1 VTSAAA
7 LLRLVQ
13 GSEARLGARQR
24 AEIEQVIRRD
34 HQHFNGSKR

>member
-1 VTSAAA
+1 LWLFVFFVAPFPPP
-7 LLRLVQ
+7 
-13 GSEARLGARQR
+13 QR

>member
-1 VTSAAA
+1 
-7 LLRLVQ
+7 LVVPPPPPPPPP
-13 GSEARLGARQR
+13 QR

>member
-1 VTSAAA
+1 LFVLCFSAPPCAPP
-7 LLRLVQ
+7 
-13 GSEARLGARQR
+13 QR